1 MLVSVS
7 SYLIH
12 NKMAYLHMWHT
23 YGLLCKQTLAFHA
36 WSHHMDD
43 MSWVMFPFR
52 LVELPVSARDNIH
65 HAWAQWA
72 SDIGRHWG
80 WISWGRMTW
89 DRSVQQMLN
98 LWRRSPKVTEGHR
111 RSSGMGGMVVSLH
124 RLQYHHYHPK
134 KFMQKMSMEADH
146 IILKLVRLVRLRW
159 FQVLDTSNMKQ
170 EFLEHWPVKDHVSP
184 ELLQS
189 PAASFASG
197 IPRPSLS
204 SSYAMQH
211 QHWHGL
217 RNPTSQLFLSLPR
230 LAMC

>member
-1 MLVSVS
+1 MITSYGWHVVGHVSVS
-7 SYLIH
+7 ACWTAGFCEGQYPPCLG
-12 NKMAYLHMWHT
+12 AV
-23 YGLLCKQTLAFHA
+23 GF
-36 WSHHMDD
+36 
-43 MSWVMFPFR
+43 
-52 LVELPVSARDNIH
+52 
-65 HAWAQWA
+65 
-72 SDIGRHWG
+72 RHWQALRLDLLRQDDLG
-80 WISWGRMTW
+80 SQCAANAEPMA
-89 DRSVQQMLN
+89 
-98 LWRRSPKVTEGHR
+98 KVTEGHR

>member
-1 MLVSVS
+1 MGYFASKHWHSTHDHTIWMTCRESCFRFGLLNCRFLRGTISTMLGRSGLPTLAGIEAGSLEAGWLGIAVCS
-7 SYLIH
+7 
-12 NKMAYLHMWHT
+12 KCWT
-23 YGLLCKQTLAFHA
+23 YG
-36 WSHHMDD
+36 
-43 MSWVMFPFR
+43 
-52 LVELPVSARDNIH
+52 
-65 HAWAQWA
+65 
-72 SDIGRHWG
+72 
-80 WISWGRMTW
+80 
-89 DRSVQQMLN
+89 
-98 LWRRSPKVTEGHR
+98 EGHR